1 MKKIVG
7 LGLILAVS
15 FGLSGC
21 GDSGTPDKSSSNS
34 STKTEESSSV
44 SSSVAESSTQ
54 ESKAEVSGDFV
65 PTAADATFDG
75 TMLKGNAY
83 SVRITDHK
91 VIQPGE
97 TGNEYG
103 ENPVIAFWFDTLVS
117 PDFDGSTKI
126 SPNTAWISNFKAVQ
140 DNDPNMVNEL
150 NVASLPDKNHLD
162 SQSAEIKPGGTVA
175 SSVAYELTD
184 TETPVTLIA
193 ESFSKEFGRADFPVK

>member
-15 FGLSGC
+15 FGLAGC
-21 GDSGTPDKSSSNS
+21 GSSDSGSDTKESSGKTEVTETSSSS
-34 STKTEESSSV
+34 AVETTEES
-44 SSSVAESSTQ
+44 
-54 ESKAEVSGDFV
+54 KKEVSGDFV

-75 TMLKGNAY
+75 TILKGNAY

-103 ENPVIAFWFDTLVS
+103 EAPVIAFWYDTLVS
-117 PDFDGSTKI
+117 PDYDNSMPVNPT
-126 SPNTAWISNFKAVQ
+126 TAWISNFKAIQ

-150 NVASLPDKNHLD
+150 NVASLPDQAHLD
-162 SQSAEIKPGGTVA
+162 TQSAEIKPGGTLA
-175 SSVAYELTD
+175 NSVAYELTD
-184 TETPVTLIA
+184 DSTPVTLVA
-193 ESFSKEFGRADFPVK
+193 GDFSSEFGRADFAIK

>member
-15 FGLSGC
+15 FGLAGC
-21 GDSGTPDKSSSNS
+21 GDSGTTDKSSSNS
-34 STKTEESSSV
+34 SAKTEESSSV

-75 TMLKGNAY
+75 TILKGNAY

-103 ENPVIAFWFDTLVS
+103 EAPVIAFWYDTLVS
-117 PDFDGSTKI
+117 PDYDNSMPVNPT
-126 SPNTAWISNFKAVQ
+126 TAWISNFKAIQ

-150 NVASLPDKNHLD
+150 NVASLPDQAHLD
-162 SQSAEIKPGGTVA
+162 TQSAEIKPGGTLA
-175 SSVAYELTD
+175 NSVAYELTD
-184 TETPVTLIA
+184 DSTPVTLVA
-193 ESFSKEFGRADFPVK
+193 GDFSSEFGRADFAIK